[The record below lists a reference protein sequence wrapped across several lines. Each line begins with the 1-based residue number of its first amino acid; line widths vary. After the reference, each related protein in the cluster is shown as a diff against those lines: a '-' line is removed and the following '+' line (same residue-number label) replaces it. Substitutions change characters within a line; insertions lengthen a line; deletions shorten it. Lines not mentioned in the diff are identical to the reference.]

1 MPDTPKSKNPHV
13 TTKYFASH
21 CDSLYSKIKKKKK
34 EQKKKRKR
42 GEQTTLDLASMCV
55 SKSPPS
61 NLASYAKVPAM
72 SSIDIRSCHVNQSY
86 QMLVLSSMLC
96 L

>member
-34 EQKKKRKR
+34 RTKKEKKKRR
-42 GEQTTLDLASMCV
+42 TNHA
-55 SKSPPS
+55 
-61 NLASYAKVPAM
+61 
-72 SSIDIRSCHVNQSY
+72 
-86 QMLVLSSMLC
+86 
-96 L
+96 